1 MTIRNLTLAVLVFSS
16 ANLFAANHLVVM
28 GGSGDPAGATTIFD
42 TNLKNLGTNLQG
54 TNWKYQ
60 LSFNGGHANTE
71 SIMRNQFGKSVAP
84 STSFTIENYNKMIAD
99 YKKKIISGEITSSD
113 QLMLVIDSHGAEQ
126 GYDEKTH
133 SIAATNPYAPKTT
146 EKLDYDKLSGSPTVN
161 LDALEELVKLTND
174 KGIKL
179 AIIDMSCHAGNTLA
193 LKKNAPNTCIV
204 TASGPVHYS
213 FSGEGTFSN
222 NFWKKLKPGMN
233 LEDAFLQ
240 ARLETNDASYPMIS
254 TSENDQITNEVY
266 DTLTPYL
273 YYVTPK
279 VDKLTPYVKK
289 SSNDQ
294 VICQRDT
301 DFSSLMSKIN
311 QLQQAANGY
320 NGDELK
326 NLLITYKYTQDKMLA
341 RMKAVGGPDAEKVE
355 KFEAPLDAKTSKLT
369 KPFSISM
376 TMKELANM
384 TPIDTV
390 NYLQKLYDSEKNP
403 KEKAETLATLNTWK
417 LVKVRYIEVTKKYP
431 GLLKYNS
438 EVNSMVKEL
447 NNNRKTAE
455 KIAAEEKKFYNA
467 LYMKKKSNI
476 NDPCRQIVF

>member
-1 MTIRNLTLAVLVFSS
+1 
-16 ANLFAANHLVVM
+16 M
-28 GGSGDPAGATTIFD
+28 GGSGDPAGTSTIFD
-42 TNLKNLGTNLQG
+42 TNLKNLGTNLQ
-54 TNWKYQ
+54 TSNWKYQ
-60 LSFNGGHANTE
+60 ISFNGGHADTE
-71 SIMRNQFGKSVAP
+71 SIMRNQFGNSVAP
-84 STSFTIENYNKMIAD
+84 STPFTDANYNKMIAD
-99 YKKKIISGEITSSD
+99 YKKKILSGEITSSD

-133 SIAATNPYAPKTT
+133 SIAVTNPDAAPT
-146 EKLDYDKLSGSPTVN
+146 EKLDYNKLSGSPTVN
-161 LDALEELVKLTND
+161 LDALEELVKLTNA

-213 FSGEGTFSN
+213 FAGEGTFSN
-222 NFWKKLKPGMN
+222 NFWKKLKPGVN

-240 ARLETNDASYPMIS
+240 ARLESTDPSFPMIS
-254 TSENDQITNEVY
+254 TNENDQITNEVY
-266 DTLTPYL
+266 NTLTPYL

-279 VDKLTPYVKK
+279 VDKLTPYIKT

-294 VICQRDT
+294 VICRRDA
-301 DFSSLMSKIN
+301 DFSALISKIN

-326 NLLITYKYTQDKMLA
+326 NLLILYKYTQDKMLA
-341 RMKAVGGPDAEKVE
+341 KIKAVGGPEAEKVE
-355 KFEAPLDAKTSKLT
+355 KFEAPLDAKTRKLT
-369 KPFSISM
+369 EPFSISM
-376 TMKELANM
+376 TMKELARM

-390 NYLQKLYDSEKNP
+390 NYMQERYNTEKNP
-403 KEKAETLATLNTWK
+403 KEKAKNLASLNTWK
-417 LVKVRYIEVTKKYP
+417 LVKARYLEVTKQYP

-438 EVNSMVKEL
+438 EVSNMVKEM
-447 NNNRKTAE
+447 NNNFMTAQ
-455 KIAAEEKKFYNA
+455 KIAAEEKKFYNS
-467 LYMKKKSNI
+467 LYMKKKSNS